1 MGNVL
6 EKRKQSD
13 LIVVEHIRKFGCHV
27 VNVFDPDGL
36 QPHFS
41 YSIGIQ
47 ETLSVP
53 EVIVVGLR
61 PEMSQWMVNEYNR
74 RVGTGEHFQRGV
86 LYSGFLEGF
95 EVYVEPTRRKLV
107 AEYTFGCDRYYD
119 NRPYEVVQIVW
130 PSTAGVWPW
139 RKRANDWFRNNQPM
153 LGRVRPDRP

>member
-1 MGNVL
+1 MSNL
-6 EKRKQSD
+6 ADKRIQSD
-13 LIVVEHIRKFGCHV
+13 RLVAEHIEQFGCHV

-47 ETLSVP
+47 ATSGAP

-74 RVGTGEHFQRGV
+74 RVRAGEHFQRGV
-86 LYSGFLEGF
+86 LYPGFLQGF
-95 EVYVEPTRRKLV
+95 EVYVEPARRKLV
-107 AEYTFGCDRYYD
+107 ADYVFGCDRYYD
-119 NRPYEVVQIVW
+119 GQPYEVVQIVW
-130 PSTAGVWPW
+130 PSTSGVWPW
-139 RKRANDWFRNNQPM
+139 QKRANDWFKSNQPM